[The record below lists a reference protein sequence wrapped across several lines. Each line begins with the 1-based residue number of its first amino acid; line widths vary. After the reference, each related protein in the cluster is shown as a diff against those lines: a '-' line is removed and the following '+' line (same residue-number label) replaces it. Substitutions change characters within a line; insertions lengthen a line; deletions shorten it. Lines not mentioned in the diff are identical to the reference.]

1 MKRRPSAANA
11 PSSHRLIAS
20 DVGALTGGIVL
31 LVALSVACARDAASA
46 QPSERSGRDVAAVA
60 PCVFTG
66 HWDAVLE
73 RPGYQVQGTIDING
87 KAEPL
92 PPGTY
97 AKWRDWGGRY
107 ELEWWRLWG
116 PKEGRLSSTSTE
128 SGSEDEIQHGLR
140 ASANGDTISI
150 TFSPLTS
157 HGPISLGGVWRGD
170 TIRGEW
176 SQRGDMF
183 QVLARR
189 HGDGPPHG
197 TALLTRPA
205 TSCARRAAAAQTI
218 TPSLTE
224 LNFRKVATLHD
235 DSVARGRRSS
245 TVFVRPAAAHAA
257 VVRFTIDNPCGVRVR
272 VGARES
278 PQRTLTLQPI
288 GNWQHPG
295 ICPGLVNLETYTA
308 TITGMRAGEWRVQA
322 DSLMPGP
329 VSGFTTR

>member
-1 MKRRPSAANA
+1 MKLRSLTANA
-11 PSSHRLIAS
+11 PSSHRHGAS
-20 DVGALTGGIVL
+20 EFGALTGGVVL
-31 LVALSVACARDAASA
+31 LVVLSVACTRDAASA
-46 QPSERSGRDVAAVA
+46 QPSERGGRDVAAVA

-73 RPGYQVQGTIDING
+73 RPGYQVQGTIDINA

-97 AKWRDWGGRY
+97 AKWRDWRGRY

-128 SGSEDEIQHGLR
+128 SGSEDEIRHSLL

-150 TFSPLTS
+150 TLSPLTS
-157 HGPISLGGVWRGD
+157 HGPISLGGIWRGD

-176 SQRGDMF
+176 GQRGDMF
-183 QVLARR
+183 LVLTGKHRDR
-189 HGDGPPHG
+189 PPHG

-205 TSCARRAAAAQTI
+205 TSCARRVAAAQAI

-224 LNFRKVATLHD
+224 LTLRKVATLHD

-245 TVFVRPAAAHAA
+245 TVFVRSVAAHAA

-288 GNWQHPG
+288 GNWQRPG

-329 VSGFTTR
+329 VSGFTIR